1 MQCVANYEI
10 KSDVSVGR
18 DDTWLKLAHPKGLY
32 KARIRNITRTDFS
45 TPFLLTLHLTFETP
59 SLQEAKEIADERLA
73 DCLNMLAFIANSTFR
88 RHRIR
93 QIVECTPGEDMRNI
107 LFWGDAI
114 ENEDPQPILN
124 PKLMSSVER
133 MMAFDQPPSI
143 RRALR
148 WYRLGI
154 QAVSPDDQ
162 FQYFWFALEILAVY
176 QEAQAEVPDKCP
188 HCESDLFCKTCN
200 KTPHHMPYPRQKIRD
215 LIFAVDKEVT
225 GATVKM
231 LDSTRNAVMH
241 GKTLKEI
248 KEKFPQAHEEV
259 VDVLGRIL
267 FKALIHQFPPVL
279 LKEKLSFA
287 NPNTYVHRIMTGV
300 ATMQM
305 PVHQDADG
313 EFDLSFGGT
322 KVELLPDG
330 PPQSALPTR
339 MLLSQEDY
347 KLLGKLAHE
356 KSDQQEMCR
365 RIWQRG
371 KPHEQVVLCVV
382 LSTEAKTIEQ
392 AIRRGDKGNWQD
404 FFRRIIESSRKPPE
418 AKP

>member
-18 DDTWLKLAHPKGLY
+18 DDTWLKIMHPKGLY

-59 SLQEAKEIADERLA
+59 SLQEAREIADERLA

-93 QIVECTPGEDMRNI
+93 QIVDCTPGEDMRNI

-154 QAVSPDDQ
+154 QALSPDDQ

-176 QEAQAEVPDKCP
+176 QKAQAVVPDKCP
-188 HCESDLFCKTCN
+188 HCESDLFCKT
-200 KTPHHMPYPRQKIRD
+200 
-215 LIFAVDKEVT
+215 
-225 GATVKM
+225 
-231 LDSTRNAVMH
+231 
-241 GKTLKEI
+241 
-248 KEKFPQAHEEV
+248 
-259 VDVLGRIL
+259 
-267 FKALIHQFPPVL
+267 
-279 LKEKLSFA
+279 
-287 NPNTYVHRIMTGV
+287 
-300 ATMQM
+300 
-305 PVHQDADG
+305 
-313 EFDLSFGGT
+313 
-322 KVELLPDG
+322 
-330 PPQSALPTR
+330 
-339 MLLSQEDY
+339 
-347 KLLGKLAHE
+347 
-356 KSDQQEMCR
+356 
-365 RIWQRG
+365 
-371 KPHEQVVLCVV
+371 
-382 LSTEAKTIEQ
+382 
-392 AIRRGDKGNWQD
+392 
-404 FFRRIIESSRKPPE
+404 
-418 AKP
+418 